1 MRVAISASAV
11 AGAAIGVAGSRQFVP
26 TVTAQ
31 PTKFNQALL
40 SLCPSLTTPYRLPR
54 LLCNGHPHLLFDREI
69 VHMPDGGCVTLD
81 TEDLPPEKAS
91 GRRRCPGL
99 PLALAVPVSAALRW
113 DGCRLR
119 RASCGGQ
126 GPCRGGRAPA
136 APLTRARVAPRRP
149 QRLPDDAPVLI
160 LLPGLT
166 GGSEDSYV
174 QHAVVHARETGFRAI
189 VFNSRGTSESPVTT
203 AQFYSASFTGDL
215 RNVVAHVGARYPRSL
230 LLAAGWSLGANIL
243 TRYLELP
250 QGTLREVL
258 GGGFNRVYDANLA
271 RALRRIYAQHHAL
284 FEAAAD
290 AGAKPTIPT
299 PTRARG
305 LAARWRAAFQADLA
319 LRARS
324 IREFDDAITRIA
336 FDWPSVDAYYEGS
349 SSSLVVPDIRIPL
362 LVIQAEDDPIAPK
375 EAIPFDALRANPN
388 CLLCLTPTGG
398 HLGWCSGPD
407 GPTGAPW
414 TDRPVQEF
422 ITAARQ
428 LLAQPQFA
436 QAPRPPQTEPA
447 GMWTLEE
454 TTHQAP

>member
-54 LLCNGHPHLLFDREI
+54 LLCNGHVETIFAAWTRKKPHLLFDREI

-81 TEDLPPEKAS
+81 TEDLPPEK
-91 GRRRCPGL
+91 
-99 PLALAVPVSAALRW
+99 
-113 DGCRLR
+113 
-119 RASCGGQ
+119 
-126 GPCRGGRAPA
+126 
-136 APLTRARVAPRRP
+136 
-149 QRLPDDAPVLI
+149 RLPDDAPVLI

-243 TRYLELP
+243 TRYLGEEGEATPVSAAVAMCNPFNLP
-250 QGTLREVL
+250 LSDKNFHK
-258 GGGFNRVYDANLA
+258 GFNRVYDANLA

-290 AGAKPTIPT
+290 AGAKP
-299 PTRARG
+299 
-305 LAARWRAAFQADLA
+305 FQADLA